1 MRLGSKIFL
10 SSALVIVVLA
20 GVGFLSLRAVG
31 RLVSVNREIATR
43 TVPAVRLTASSRE
56 AIPPLVRLEARAV
69 MLGDARYAPAWTGR
83 AERLSQDLQ
92 SLAEYVQSEQ
102 ETLHLRRASAAFKGY
117 RRIVAEEQA
126 LLRRGDTARAVRL
139 SDSDARARAEEVQA
153 NLDGLMAATHTRI
166 LAAQTEAGRLE
177 ARTWTAV
184 LVALGAAGRPAPL
197 RTAGTAR
204 RVARAPFPPSSAT
217 ARAVAG
223 ALSQPHAV
231 PGPGEDSAPPAAFYP
246 I

>member
-10 SSALVIVVLA
+10 SSALVIVVLT
-20 GVGFLSLRAVG
+20 GVGFVSLRAVG

-69 MLGDARYAPAWTGR
+69 MLGDARYATAWTER
-83 AERLSQDLQ
+83 AERLAQDLQ

-117 RRIVAEEQA
+117 RRIVADEQA

-139 SDSDARARAEEVQA
+139 SDSDARSRAEEVQA
-153 NLDGLMAATHTRI
+153 NLDGLMAATHARI

-184 LVALGAAGRPAPL
+184 LVALASCAGSVKHDETLA
-197 RTAGTAR
+197 AR
-204 RVARAPFPPSSAT
+204 RAIEFAQFAFIDKNFEK
-217 ARAVAG
+217 AYEL
-223 ALSQPHAV
+223 LSDGGKRHLSL
-231 PGPGEDSAPPAAFYP
+231 DK
-246 I
+246 